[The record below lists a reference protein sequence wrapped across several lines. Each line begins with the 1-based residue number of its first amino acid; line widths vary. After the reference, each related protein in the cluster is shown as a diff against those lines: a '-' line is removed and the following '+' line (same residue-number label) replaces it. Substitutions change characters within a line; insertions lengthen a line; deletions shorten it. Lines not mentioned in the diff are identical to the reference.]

1 MKKII
6 RILGILFAVQV
17 ALAIGLRIRG
27 TGFASVSGKPLIAA
41 NLDIVDRITIDS
53 QDHAAVLVK
62 VSNAWQLPNLGGF
75 PADGKQVEQLLNQ
88 LKRIAPD
95 TPMATSAD
103 ALERFKV
110 ADNRFDRR
118 ITLGHG
124 AKVVEM
130 LYLGMP
136 QGPRSMPI
144 RRAGE
149 YKVYAIRPDALDAM
163 TKDDNW
169 ATTMAL
175 QLPKDSIARIDVN
188 GTDSGGGL
196 VLRAPAPSKSAVAG
210 EKNPPAWQADGLKPG
225 ETLDSAAADKLA
237 DLLANLNNGSVLG
250 RDKQPDYG
258 LDRPLLALTLTTRNG
273 QRIDYAIGK
282 LAQKDEYTLKA
293 SSRPEYFSLPSFTA
307 QPLLDAAKRAAL
319 LGKTATQEPSKVSP
333 KP

>member
-6 RILGILFAVQV
+6 RILGILLAVQV

-41 NLDIVDRITIDS
+41 NLDVVDRITIDS
-53 QDHAAVLVK
+53 QDHAAVLAK
-62 VSNAWQLPNLGGF
+62 VGNTWQLPNLGGF

-124 AKVVEM
+124 AKVIAV

-149 YKVYAIRPDALDAM
+149 SKVYAIRPDALDAM

-188 GTDSGGGL
+188 GADSGGGL
-196 VLRAPAPSKSAVAG
+196 VLRAPAPPAVAG

-258 LDRPLLALTLTTRNG
+258 LDQPLLTLTLTTRDG
-273 QRIDYAIGK
+273 KRIDYAIGK
-282 LAQKDEYTLKA
+282 RAKKDEYTLKA

-307 QPLLDAAKRAAL
+307 QPLLDAAKRATL
-319 LGKTATQEPSKVSP
+319 LGKPQTQTPTSAPTQP